1 MTVSTLTKPAVY
13 TAEDLERLSHEG
25 HHYELIKGELHEMAP
40 PGGTHGSTSS
50 RIAYYVSALVYGQDL
65 GDVFAAETGFRVA
78 ANPDTVLAPDF
89 AFVAKERLPNP
100 IPAGYVPVVPDLV
113 VETRSPNDTKR
124 EVADKVARWLE
135 LGVRLVWELNPKERI
150 LTVHRSGVPARE
162 LGGTD
167 TLSGE
172 DVLPGLA
179 VPVERIFP
187 PQRTQ
192 N

>member
-1 MTVSTLTKPAVY
+1 MTVSTQARPTVY
-13 TAEDLERLSHEG
+13 TAKDLERLSDEG
-25 HHYELIKGELHEMAP
+25 YHYELIKGELHEMAP
-40 PGGTHGSTSS
+40 PGGTHGNSTSRLS
-50 RIAYYVSALVYGQDL
+50 TFVSYIVIEQDL
-65 GDVFAAETGFRVA
+65 GETFAAKTGFLVA
-78 ANPDTVLAPDF
+78 EDPDTVLAPDF
-89 AFVAKERLPNP
+89 AFVAKERLPDP
-100 IPAGYVPVVPDLV
+100 LPRSYVPVVPDIVL
-113 VETRSPNDTKR
+113 ETRSPNDTKR
-124 EVADKVARWLE
+124 EVAEKVQQWLD
-135 LGVRLVWELNPKERI
+135 LGVRLVWELDPKTRL

-162 LGGTD
+162 LGVTD